1 MPSSKKVKNIN
12 LLPQNEFEVSN
23 FGRILK
29 WALSTFRIIV
39 IITEL
44 IVMSAFL
51 SRFWLDAK
59 NSDLTDELNTSKRQV
74 EAFSEIEAE
83 FRKVQNKVNIAREIY
98 KNKNNSELISK
109 IVKYLPEDVLM
120 TSLNINN
127 NKLAIKALSSTE
139 KSIAQIVVN
148 LNDFKDI
155 ENVSVSQ
162 VSSNTNNGNLI
173 NFSIEADL
181 PK

>member
-1 MPSSKKVKNIN
+1 M
-12 LLPQNEFEVSN
+12 
-23 FGRILK
+23 
-29 WALSTFRIIV
+29 
-39 IITEL
+39 
-44 IVMSAFL
+44 
-51 SRFWLDAK
+51 
-59 NSDLTDELNTSKRQV
+59 
-74 EAFSEIEAE
+74 
-83 FRKVQNKVNIAREIY
+83 
-98 KNKNNSELISK
+98 
-109 IVKYLPEDVLM
+109 
-120 TSLNINN
+120 
-127 NKLAIKALSSTE
+127 ALSSTE